1 MYIFHVNSS
10 QSHCKPVRHEC
21 HECGDF
27 NRQLQTALVLS
38 QFDDDN
44 WFNNYYLTSSTQHL
58 TMNTGLTLIMDP
70 IRIVQILTV
79 SVLGVTAVWKLLH
92 IIFHSFMQISS
103 QAIQNYVS
111 GKIRQLRLNRNGYW
125 IGAHDRHGEGR
136 YMWDSGIDQY
146 SLQIC
151 CEHQLSNCFMN
162 PVIHTT
168 KNSIPLNILQ
178 ILQTQKTIYSYRF
191 TEFRG

>member
-1 MYIFHVNSS
+1 MNVMKVAAI
-10 QSHCKPVRHEC
+10 K
-21 HECGDF
+21 
-27 NRQLQTALVLS
+27 ALVLS
-38 QFDDDN
+38 QLDDEN
-44 WFNNYYLTSSTQHL
+44 WFDHYYLTSSTQYL
-58 TMNTGLTLIMDP
+58 TTNIGQNSDYGSHSDSTDF
-70 IRIVQILTV
+70 LTV
-79 SVLGVTAVWKLLH
+79 SVLVVTAVWKLLH
-92 IIFHSFMQISS
+92 IAFHSFMQISS

-136 YMWDSGIDQY
+136 FMWDSGIDQY

-168 KNSIPLNILQ
+168 KNSIPLNIL
-178 ILQTQKTIYSYRF
+178 
-191 TEFRG
+191 